1 MRTVHKKRQPTVD
14 IRAGTAY
21 ELPVE
26 DSSVDAIICA
36 QVIFPVNVD

>member
-1 MRTVHKKRQPTVD
+1 MRQVHKELQPNVD

-26 DSSVDAIICA
+26 DASVDAIICA
-36 QVIFPVNVD
+36 QVVYGIR